1 MQSMKVGT
9 KSHCHFYYRHSDKTN
24 TPFTMNRI
32 KTSEAEILEV
42 LEYYRVRNFM

>member
-9 KSHCHFYYRHSDKTN
+9 KSHCHFCSRHSDNTN

-32 KTSEAEILEV
+32 ETPEAEILEA
-42 LEYYRVRNFM
+42 LEYYRVRNIT